1 MNYLAH
7 GYRFVDEPM
16 YAAGTAVPD
25 WLSVAD
31 RKTRIRSR
39 TVHAVLQDLNPEA
52 KLLANGM
59 LQHLADDDRFH
70 RSPTFLMLESEIG
83 QRFRRLMPDAY
94 DHRPGFLGHILTEL
108 LLDAVLV
115 ERQPELLR
123 RYYGALEHIEPA
135 DVQKIVNTVAA
146 RPAENL
152 SVFISQFCR
161 VKFLYDYLDDRLLLS
176 RLNQVL
182 RRVKLLMMDEQV
194 LPVLCDARVLL
205 RHHADELLR
214 AVEQS

>member
-1 MNYLAH
+1 
-7 GYRFVDEPM
+7 
-16 YAAGTAVPD
+16 
-25 WLSVAD
+25 
-31 RKTRIRSR
+31 
-39 TVHAVLQDLNPEA
+39 
-52 KLLANGM
+52 
-59 LQHLADDDRFH
+59 
-70 RSPTFLMLESEIG
+70 
-83 QRFRRLMPDAY
+83 MPDAY

-182 RRVKLLMMDEQV
+182 RRVKLLPMDEQV